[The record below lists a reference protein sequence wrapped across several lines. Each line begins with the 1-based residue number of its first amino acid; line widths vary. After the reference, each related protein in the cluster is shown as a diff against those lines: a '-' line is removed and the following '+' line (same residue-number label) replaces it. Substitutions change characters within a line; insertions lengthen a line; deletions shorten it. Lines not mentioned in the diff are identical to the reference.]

1 METQH
6 MRATV
11 CIPVHNE
18 EKNISFVIQNIL
30 NQKIFGV
37 NLNVIVLSSGST
49 DNTNEIVRRFCQP
62 SYAVNLIIESQ
73 RSGKANAMNLILP
86 FLRESETD
94 VCIFTDGDVYLDKD
108 ALKCILERFNQRDEL
123 SVITGHPVVSE
134 TMKNG
139 IWRKIAL
146 ENCAIWD
153 GVRKAQANEMATWTL
168 SGYLF
173 AIKTKD
179 LPEKIPIKLAAEDA
193 FLGLSLLLSGKK
205 MEYESNA
212 LVYVK
217 YPSNIRDYY
226 RQKSRTRSGWAQI
239 FKSAPEQMRALR
251 SLQRQIIFS
260 RIYQG
265 NYISF
270 LCFILDNLIWVL
282 DYLFTRNNA
291 NRHIWQSVDST
302 K

>member
-1 METQH
+1 MKVTI
-6 MRATV
+6 

-18 EKNISFVIQNIL
+18 EKNISSVIQNIL
-30 NQKIFGV
+30 AQKILCSV
-37 NLNVIVLSSGST
+37 SLNIIVVSSGST
-49 DNTNEIVRRFCQP
+49 DNTNEIVSRLCK
-62 SYAVNLIIESQ
+62 SSNLIHLFIESE
-73 RSGKANAMNLILP
+73 RSGKANAINLVLP
-86 FLRESETD
+86 FIQKLKTD

-108 ALKCILERFNQRDEL
+108 ALKFIFEKFNEEDQV
-123 SVITGHPVVSE
+123 SVITGHPVVSD
-134 TMKNG
+134 TMKNN
-139 IWRKIAL
+139 IWMKIAI

-153 GVRKAQANEMATWTL
+153 GVRKSQANELATWTL

-173 AIKTKD
+173 AIKAKD

-193 FLGLSLLLSGKK
+193 FLGISLLLSGIK
-205 MEYESNA
+205 MDYEPNA

-239 FKSAPEQMRALR
+239 FKSAPEQMASLR
-251 SLQRQIIFS
+251 RLQRQIIFS

-265 NYISF
+265 NYMSL
-270 LCFILDNLIWVL
+270 LCFILDNLIWAL
-282 DYLFTRNNA
+282 DYLFTRNSA
-291 NRHIWQSVDST
+291 NRHIWQSVDTT